1 MPGYQLGVQ
10 VSITL
15 GGSKVGTAFHIFEFV
30 QINGRNYWEFGDYI
44 WKIELFL
51 CSGSAV
57 SAELDSIRRKG
68 PQRFS
73 KCFKS
78 LHS

>member
-44 WKIELFL
+44 
-51 CSGSAV
+51 
-57 SAELDSIRRKG
+57 
-68 PQRFS
+68 
-73 KCFKS
+73 
-78 LHS
+78 